1 MGTSMTCERCHSAM
15 VLETFVD
22 LGSGGNPGAFLGWRC
37 VTCGAIVDPVI
48 AQHQRVMPAPTVWQG
63 KGKAGRGTR
72 KLTSTGRSPV
82 SRA

>member
-1 MGTSMTCERCHSAM
+1 MTCGRCHSAM

-48 AQHQRVMPAPTVWQG
+48 VQHQPRRSARSQTAPRETLAR
-63 KGKAGRGTR
+63 KATSLPHAGRDN
-72 KLTSTGRSPV
+72 RS
-82 SRA
+82 RR